1 MSIRELSRPA
11 GAALADLVEQSA
23 VLELAIQQEAPRSDA
38 PSTPHKPWTSFCSCS
53 RRRNPRSRRSR
64 RRSESPA
71 LLLAQDVADGLR
83 PPMMEVR
90 PCCTPAAPR

>member
-38 PSTPHKPWTSFCSCS
+38 PLHAPQALDQF
-53 RRRNPRSRRSR
+53 
-64 RRSESPA
+64 
-71 LLLAQDVADGLR
+71 LLLLSPKEPTEPKKPKKV
-83 PPMMEVR
+83 
-90 PCCTPAAPR
+90 